1 MVSLTVCISVD
12 LLQPHFRP
20 CEDLDVT
27 RAIQL
32 QLAIKALSTTASS
45 RALLQPEKIQT
56 ILAQAGFAE
65 QSSKDE
71 NESETCRASSREQE
85 LEWVL
90 VSKAAAQTYGLVLN
104 LLLEQIIPLSRD
116 VWYWDEV
123 LGSYFKT
130 GLYSLQT
137 SPWRLW
143 EWSNEIYDDAWR
155 RLQSTIQR
163 SEDQPAEIIPLYSHW
178 GQFYGLVKDSV
189 RKRSLTEMQTRAI
202 SPFARCR
209 AEARTKRSHLRR
221 FREISACGLGV
232 LMNEGLSFDVADDGS
247 MTSRGRSEEE
257 RDEWRLLISKSV
269 ALMETVIRNV
279 TVLEHGTSEFEEA
292 VFTSVETD
300 ADLRHQFS
308 GEQELSSSSAMI
320 AARLQHLLRVHI
332 PTQAIES
339 RQIVIRNGRPSRIIR
354 YWLLV
359 VALVFS
365 STTLLRVF
373 VHRRAKIMIWIR
385 ELGATSIDFW
395 YNWVVE
401 PVRKVIGT
409 IRHDE
414 GSEIAIM
421 SRESLQVDR
430 ASLERMVVDFA
441 RDNHESGTGVSPN
454 DTDLS
459 LIRAKVREG
468 DLTPVLRAYEK
479 DLRRPFIGTFRGDLI
494 RALLIQIQKT
504 KVDVEV
510 ALGGI
515 DALLKSQELVF
526 GFVGLTPGILVCLGV
541 SHWLTGF
548 MGSRKGDKAEQK
560 GGQTVRILRNLDRI
574 LTGSTPSNNGGMLS
588 YKEHGMILCEV
599 HVLRQ
604 KAQRILPGEIYIEF
618 LEEINDLVDIR
629 TGVERQI
636 RVVDRIRWA
645 YGKWLI

>member
-1 MVSLTVCISVD
+1 MVSVTSRVCRDHDDSR
-12 LLQPHFRP
+12 LSG
-20 CEDLDVT
+20 EDLDAT

-56 ILAQAGFAE
+56 VLARAGLAE
-65 QSSKDE
+65 HPSRDE
-71 NESETCRASSREQE
+71 NEYETGRASSREQE
-85 LEWVL
+85 LEWLL
-90 VSKAAAQTYGLVLN
+90 VSKAVAQTYGLVLN
-104 LLLEQIIPLSRD
+104 LLLEKIIPLSRD

-130 GLYSLQT
+130 GLYSLQI
-137 SPWRLW
+137 SPWRLR

-163 SEDQPAEIIPLYSHW
+163 SEDQPIEIVPLSSHW
-178 GQFYGLVKDSV
+178 RQFYGLVKDSV
-189 RKRSLTEMQTRAI
+189 HERSLADMQTKAV
-202 SPFARCR
+202 SLFARCR
-209 AEARTKRSHLRR
+209 AEARDKRSHLRR

-257 RDEWRLLISKSV
+257 RDEWKLVISKSV

-292 VFTSVETD
+292 VFTSVEND
-300 ADLRHQFS
+300 SDLRHQFS

-332 PTQAIES
+332 PTQAVES
-339 RQIVIRNGRPSRIIR
+339 RQIVTRNGRPSRIIR
-354 YWLLV
+354 YWLPV
-359 VALVFS
+359 VAILFS
-365 STTLLRVF
+365 SSTLLRVF
-373 VHRRAKIMIWIR
+373 LHRRAKIMTWIR

-401 PVRKVIGT
+401 PVKKVIGT

-441 RDNHESGTGVSPN
+441 RDNPDSGTGTLPN
-454 DTDLS
+454 DIDLS
-459 LIRAKVREG
+459 RIRAKVREG

-479 DLRRPFIGTFRGDLI
+479 DLRKPFIGVVRGDLV

-526 GFVGLTPGILVCLGV
+526 GYGLAIIYGT
-541 SHWLTGF
+541 WL
-548 MGSRKGDKAEQK
+548 RA
-560 GGQTVRILRNLDRI
+560 DRSI
-574 LTGSTPSNNGGMLS
+574 DSW
-588 YKEHGMILCEV
+588 V
-599 HVLRQ
+599 
-604 KAQRILPGEIYIEF
+604 
-618 LEEINDLVDIR
+618 
-629 TGVERQI
+629 
-636 RVVDRIRWA
+636 
-645 YGKWLI
+645 

>member
-1 MVSLTVCISVD
+1 MVSATSRVCGDHDNSRLSGD
-12 LLQPHFRP
+12 
-20 CEDLDVT
+20 DLDVT

-45 RALLQPEKIQT
+45 RALLQPEKIKT
-56 ILAQAGFAE
+56 VLAQAGFAE
-65 QSSKDE
+65 HPPKDE
-71 NESETCRASSREQE
+71 NEYETGKVSSREQE
-85 LEWVL
+85 LEWLL

-104 LLLEQIIPLSRD
+104 LLLEQIIPLSREL
-116 VWYWDEV
+116 WYWDEV

-130 GLYSLQT
+130 GLYSLQI
-137 SPWRLW
+137 SPWRLR
-143 EWSNEIYDDAWR
+143 EWGIEIYDDAWR
-155 RLQSTIQR
+155 RLQSTKQR
-163 SEDQPAEIIPLYSHW
+163 SEDQSTEVIPLSSHW
-178 GQFYGLVKDSV
+178 RQFYGLVKDSV
-189 RKRSLTEMQTRAI
+189 RERSLTDIQTKAM

-209 AEARTKRSHLRR
+209 AEARNKRSHLRR

-232 LMNEGLSFDVADDGS
+232 LMNEGLSFDVADEGS
-247 MTSRGRSEEE
+247 MTSKGRPEEE
-257 RDEWRLLISKSV
+257 RDEWRLIISKSV

-279 TVLEHGTSEFEEA
+279 TVLEHGTSEFEEV
-292 VFTSVETD
+292 VFTSVEND
-300 ADLRHQFS
+300 SAIRHQSS

-339 RQIVIRNGRPSRIIR
+339 HQIVTRNGRPSRIIR

-359 VALVFS
+359 VALLFS
-365 STTLLRVF
+365 SSSLLRVF
-373 VHRRAKIMIWIR
+373 VHRKADILTWIR

-401 PVRKVIGT
+401 PVKKVIGT

-421 SRESLQVDR
+421 SRESLQGDR

-441 RDNHESGTGVSPN
+441 RDNPDSSTGASPN

-459 LIRAKVREG
+459 TIRAKVREG

-479 DLRRPFIGTFRGDLI
+479 DLRRPFIGTVRGDLV

-526 GFVGLTPGILVCLGV
+526 GYDLEIMFGM
-541 SHWLTGF
+541 WLRADRSI
-548 MGSRKGDKAEQK
+548 GSW
-560 GGQTVRILRNLDRI
+560 V
-574 LTGSTPSNNGGMLS
+574 
-588 YKEHGMILCEV
+588 
-599 HVLRQ
+599 
-604 KAQRILPGEIYIEF
+604 
-618 LEEINDLVDIR
+618 
-629 TGVERQI
+629 
-636 RVVDRIRWA
+636 
-645 YGKWLI
+645 